1 MPVKCINTSFSPLSE
16 IFHFRKLQIHIPLP
30 SGGMKRNNGK
40 RESVIR
46 PADSPLSLGTLVRQQ
61 NFNGELQTPPMQP
74 FIPSPISIL
83 HTFKMRTMNARSIQ
97 CLAAVKFNG
106 RDSYLESRMLKVG
119 IFPSLSAP
127 VGSEGKREQWS
138 TFLLEIKP
146 NCPFSL
152 VVPKIFRSPLGGEVG
167 C

>member
-30 SGGMKRNNGK
+30 SGGMKRNNGR

-74 FIPSPISIL
+74 FIPFPNK